1 MYEIGGDEPAHKPPM
16 TIRSHNAAVS
26 KTNTKKAKLDYN
38 GRGTPATIHVGHLDV
53 DNATA
58 REYAREIQ
66 SEIDSVVDQHALHER
81 GRDGIGYAEVVD
93 GEFVGF
99 TIYGQYKR

>member
-1 MYEIGGDEPAHKPPM
+1 M

-26 KTNTKKAKLDYN
+26 KSNTKKAKLDYN
-38 GRGTPATIHVGHLDV
+38 DRGTPVTIHVGHLDV
-53 DNATA
+53 SASAA
-58 REYAREIQ
+58 RDYARKIQ
-66 SEIDSVVDQHALHER
+66 SELDSVVDQYALHEH
-81 GRDGIGYAEVVD
+81 GHDGIGYAEVVD